1 LRLGYSPLPVM
12 KYRVF
17 TNTFRSYS
25 TVSKKRLLVV
35 ILPAFL
41 LFSCHEDTTPAWLQ
55 IDAINLT
62 TDVTTQGEASHGI
75 VDAWVYMD
83 SKPLGVFELPCKIPI
98 LDEGSHSFVI
108 YAGIKTNGIS
118 ATRTRYPFYERFD
131 TTLTLVKN
139 ETISV
144 NPTVTYKSNA
154 SFELKEDFESTGIA
168 FQPDIVSD
176 TPIVFIDKMTYPDIV
191 QWGYRCG
198 GIFLTEA
205 DSLFKAATH
214 TYLDLPKGEQV
225 FLEIDYMNSN
235 TIGMGVIA
243 QNSADFVEH
252 TPLVIMNA
260 QSASSMTWKKIY
272 IELTED
278 VSFETNA
285 TSYEIYLLS
294 VLDPENT
301 SAVIYLDNIKI
312 VRYQ

>member
-1 LRLGYSPLPVM
+1 M
-12 KYRVF
+12 
-17 TNTFRSYS
+17 
-25 TVSKKRLLVV
+25 KKRLLLV
-35 ILPAFL
+35 LPAFL
-41 LFSCHEDTTPAWLQ
+41 LFSCKEDTTPSWLQ
-55 IDAINLT
+55 IDTINLT

-83 SKPLGVFELPCKIPI
+83 NKPLGVFELPCRIPI
-98 LDEGSHSFVI
+98 LAEGSHSFVI

-118 ATRTRYPFYERFD
+118 ATRSAYPFYERFD

-139 ETISV
+139 QTILV
-144 NPTVTYKSNA
+144 NPTVTYKSNV
-154 SFELKEDFESTGIA
+154 SFELKEDFESTGIV
-168 FQPDIVSD
+168 FQPDIISD
-176 TPIVFIDKMTYPDIV
+176 TPIVFVDEMTYPDIV

-225 FLEIDYMNSN
+225 FMEIDYMNNN

-243 QNSADFVEH
+243 QNSADFIEH

-260 QSASSMTWKKIY
+260 QPASSMVWKKIY

-278 VSFETNA
+278 VSYEVNA
-285 TSYEIYLLS
+285 TSYEVYLLS
-294 VLDPENT
+294 VLDAENT
-301 SAVIYLDNIKI
+301 SAAIYLDNIKI